1 MFNKNLF
8 NVNMTACCCCG
19 LCLKQSTIWLGLES

>member
-8 NVNMTACCCCG
+8 NVNMTACCG

>member
-8 NVNMTACCCCG
+8 NVNMTACCCG

>member
-8 NVNMTACCCCG
+8 NVNMTACCCG
-19 LCLKQSTIWLGLES
+19 FCLKQSTIWLGLES